1 MEANLPTAVLRAA
14 REKAGLNQA
23 ALAARLEISASVVSR
38 LEKTETVDAAMAHRY
53 LAAVG
58 TDECADIRAYY
69 ELDWRISERPSFLH
83 PDRQVLGEIETAL
96 QKLEA
101 FESSADFDPI
111 LTRPLEDQRRRLL
124 ATAQFLFR
132 TDHGIAWI
140 GDIGVGK
147 TTALSRTT
155 NLILTDADGQ
165 SRSVFPTGSGRT
177 TVCEV
182 VVKVAPAHGIS
193 AKSLGEE
200 RVRELVSDLV
210 SGLQGGETGVSA
222 EIERV
227 LRNMA
232 DVRRRAVTGP
242 DGRRSYADPIREML
256 ATSSV
261 DEVVNRILMLMALGS
276 RTQNQMI
283 LSEDKE
289 KGVEWLSEN
298 IARINNGQHP
308 GFSVPERITV
318 LLPSRALRSSP
329 FDLSVIDTKGVEV
342 TTQRADLRS
351 QLDEPRTLVVLC
363 SKFADAPGATPSA
376 IVREM
381 RDGGSDAIE
390 RGRICLLVLPRDG
403 EARNVR
409 DDAGET
415 PETIEDGY
423 AIRDYQIRQALAAD
437 GLPEVPVFFFD
448 AARDDPKAVWSALGA
463 QLQALRE
470 GYRDRARRLA
480 GAAVDLIANADVARS
495 QEARTRIAAVVAA
508 AVERASDLPIS
519 TRQAHMNLVEQLRLG
534 HQSSI
539 CAAVN
544 RRGDWVNFSVNHIL
558 GVGVRQDAFNRS
570 KDPLVRLDEALAG
583 LADEFA
589 SLTDVVEQLGALRDE
604 LADWKQAF
612 LGQAMAV
619 GRAAF
624 RTEMDEAV
632 ELWRWCRQQWGAG
645 SGYRERIAAHVQEYF
660 QTEPGLEPARL
671 RVEAGVGQ
679 AWRELVLENLAAAT
693 RVDSMTPD

>member
-1 MEANLPTAVLRAA
+1 METDLPTAVLRAA

-23 ALAARLEISASVVSR
+23 ALATKLKVSPSVVSR
-38 LEKTETVDAAMAHRY
+38 LEKTENTDAAMAHRY

-58 TDECADIRAYY
+58 TDECAEIRAYY
-69 ELDWRISERPSFLH
+69 ELDWHVSDRPSFLH
-83 PDRQVLGEIETAL
+83 PDREVLGEIETAL
-96 QKLEA
+96 QRLEA
-101 FESSADFDPI
+101 FEASTDFDPI

-124 ATAQFLFR
+124 TTAQFLFR
-132 TDHGIAWI
+132 IDHGIAWI

-155 NLILTDADGQ
+155 NLILTDVNGQ

-193 AKSLGEE
+193 AKSLGDD

-232 DVRRRAVTGP
+232 DVRRRPVAGA
-242 DGRRSYADPIREML
+242 DGRRSYVDPIREML

-261 DEVVNRILMLMALGS
+261 EEVVNRILILMALGT

-329 FDLSVIDTKGVEV
+329 FDLSVIDTKGIEV
-342 TTQRADLRS
+342 TTQRADLRL

-376 IVREM
+376 IIRELHQ
-381 RDGGSDAIE
+381 GGSDAVE

-409 DDAGET
+409 DDAGEM
-415 PETIEDGY
+415 PETVEDGY
-423 AIRDYQIRQALAAD
+423 AIRDYQIRQALATD
-437 GLPEVPVFFFD
+437 GLPEIPVFFFD

-463 QLQALRE
+463 QLQVLRQ

-480 GAAVDLIANADVARS
+480 SAVVDLIANADAARS
-495 QEARTRIAAVVAA
+495 QEARSRISTVVAA
-508 AVERASDLPIS
+508 AVDRSADLPIS
-519 TRQAHMNLVEQLRLG
+519 TRPAYMNLVEQLRLG

-544 RRGDWVNFSVNHIL
+544 RRGDWVNFSVTHIL

-570 KDPLVRLDEALAG
+570 KDPFVRLDEALAG

-589 SLTDVVEQLGALRDE
+589 PLTDVVEQLGALRDE

-612 LGQAMAV
+612 LSQALAV

-624 RTEMDEAV
+624 RNEMDEAV

-645 SGYRERIAAHVQEYF
+645 SGYRERIAERVQDYF
-660 QTEPGLEPARL
+660 QTEPSLEPARL

-679 AWRELVLENLAAAT
+679 AWRELVLEKLAAAT
-693 RVDSMTPD
+693 RVDLATQD